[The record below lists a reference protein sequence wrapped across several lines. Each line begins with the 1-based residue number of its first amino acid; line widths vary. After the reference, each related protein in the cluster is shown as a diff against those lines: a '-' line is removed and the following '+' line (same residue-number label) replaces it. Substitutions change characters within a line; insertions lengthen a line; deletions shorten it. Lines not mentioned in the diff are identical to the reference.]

1 MNVTLSDSQ
10 LNKLK
15 SGIKNGTEVTLNL
28 SSNVVGNTTNETDF
42 PHKLLLTNTQISRL
56 RKGVADDSS
65 SNIKFSKTQLSKMG
79 QSGECLTALFI
90 GC

>member
-10 LNKLK
+10 LKLK

-90 GC
+90 RC

>member
-56 RKGVADDSS
+56 RKGIADDSS

-90 GC
+90 RC

>member
-56 RKGVADDSS
+56 RKGIADDSS

>member
-1 MNVTLSDSQ
+1 MNVKLSDSQ

-15 SGIKNGTEVTLNL
+15 SEIKNGTEVTLNL

-56 RKGVADDSS
+56 CKGIADDSS
-65 SNIKFSKTQLSKMG
+65 SNIKFSKTQLPKMG

>member
-1 MNVTLSDSQ
+1 MNVKLSDSQ

-15 SGIKNGTEVTLNL
+15 SGIKNGPEVTLNL

-56 RKGVADDSS
+56 CKGIADDSS

>member
-42 PHKLLLTNTQISRL
+42 PHKLLLTNTQIPRL
-56 RKGVADDSS
+56 RKGIADDSS

>member
-1 MNVTLSDSQ
+1 M
-10 LNKLK
+10 
-15 SGIKNGTEVTLNL
+15 
-28 SSNVVGNTTNETDF
+28 VGNATNETDF

-56 RKGVADDSS
+56 RKGIADDSS

>member
-15 SGIKNGTEVTLNL
+15 SGITNGTEVTLNL

-56 RKGVADDSS
+56 RKGIADDSS